1 MRGFLFGASLGA
13 AVSVVG
19 AGVLSVAVGPVGE
32 GTQTALGSAGASQS
46 APDQAAADQSSPA
59 APNGPVASKPSQE
72 PANEVA
78 TAETAPSQA
87 PQAEGKPEDKP
98 ADTGAQTGAPLGADA
113 NLPAVDPAPQS
124 GEAPSIAAP
133 QAQASA
139 PVDTAPAALPDVGA
153 PVQSNLEAPQGA
165 PAAQG
170 AADVET
176 ETPVYPSPQAQA
188 PDAPQSEAE
197 LSISTNPAQPP
208 APDAAAPR
216 SAFPASDLSQITAPA
231 LGQGTEDQG
240 TEDQGTEDQGADV
253 TGSGPDVA
261 KDTAKDGASDTAE
274 DAAQESAKDDATGAP
289 SGADVSVMTEAPQ
302 MGGQAPEQPENGN
315 SAEAASA
322 QTAPDAGAS
331 AQAQPDQ
338 SGGLDRA
345 NAGRDE
351 AQRDAPTAAPPANAP
366 APAPRAKPQT
376 AALPRTDDPAPDAQG
391 SGVAPDEEA
400 ASAPRND
407 AAQAPADTQIAAAR
421 PKIGTP
427 AGTLGGGSS
436 LIAQRSAG
444 NGAASAKSALPSIG
458 ARGDAATDAA
468 QTDDDARVDADA
480 PPLRRFAQ
488 PFDNPEGKPLMSI
501 ILIDDG
507 KSGLGQQ
514 ALGTFPY
521 PITIAIDT
529 EWAQAAEAARN
540 YRAAGYEVVAMANLP
555 QNFSAADTEVA
566 MSALLRRVPQ
576 ATAVIEGT
584 GSGLQGNKDMSLQLA
599 SILSATGHGLVLTS
613 KGLNAGAKLAANEG
627 VPTATLLRDIDGEGQ
642 DARVIRR
649 FLDHAAFQARQ
660 NGEGVIMLGRLRAET
675 ISALHIW
682 GQAER
687 AARVALA
694 PASAVLQQAAQ

>member
-1 MRGFLFGASLGA
+1 MVRGFLFGASLGA

-19 AGVLSVAVGPVGE
+19 AGVLSVAVGPLGQ
-32 GTQTALGSAGASQS
+32 GTQTALDSAGASQS
-46 APDQAAADQSSPA
+46 AVDQPAPATPSDFAASE
-59 APNGPVASKPSQE
+59 PSQE
-72 PANEVA
+72 RPDEVA

-87 PQAEGKPEDKP
+87 PQAEDKP
-98 ADTGAQTGAPLGADA
+98 DDTPDAPDAQSGAQSDEPTGVATDAPLGVDA
-113 NLPAVDPAPQS
+113 NLPAADPAPQS
-124 GEAPSIAAP
+124 AQAPSIAAP

-139 PVDTAPAALPDVGA
+139 PVDTAPAAMPDVGA
-153 PVQSNLEAPQGA
+153 PAQSNLEAPQGA
-165 PAAQG
+165 VASQG

-188 PDAPQSEAE
+188 PDAPQGEAE

-208 APDAAAPR
+208 APDAAAPS

-231 LGQGTEDQG
+231 LGQGTEDH
-240 TEDQGTEDQGADV
+240 GADA
-253 TGSGPDVA
+253 TGSGPDTAEDTAEDAA
-261 KDTAKDGASDTAE
+261 KDTAKDTAQDSATGDASDE
-274 DAAQESAKDDATGAP
+274 R
-289 SGADVSVMTEAPQ
+289 SGPAVSVMTEAPQ
-302 MGGQAPEQPENGN
+302 MGGQAPAQPANGA
-315 SAEAASA
+315 SAEAAPA
-322 QTAPDAGAS
+322 QTPADAGID

-338 SGGLDRA
+338 SGGSDPA
-345 NAGRDE
+345 KAGMDD
-351 AQRDAPTAAPPANAP
+351 AASDAPTAAPNAAPPAP
-366 APAPRAKPQT
+366 APAPSAKPQT
-376 AALPRTDDPAPDAQG
+376 AALPRTDVPAPDAQAG
-391 SGVAPDEEA
+391 NNAPDEEA

-444 NGAASAKSALPSIG
+444 NDAAATKSALPSIG
-458 ARGDAATDAA
+458 TGAVVTAEAAATEDAG
-468 QTDDDARVDADA
+468 ADA

-488 PFDNPEGKPLMSI
+488 PFENPEGKPLMSI

-507 KSGLGQQ
+507 KSGLGQK

-529 EWAQAAEAARN
+529 EWAQAATAARS

-584 GSGLQGNKDMSLQLA
+584 GSGLQGNKDISLQLA
-599 SILSATGHGLVLTS
+599 SILSATGHGLVLTP

>member
-1 MRGFLFGASLGA
+1 M
-13 AVSVVG
+13 
-19 AGVLSVAVGPVGE
+19 
-32 GTQTALGSAGASQS
+32 
-46 APDQAAADQSSPA
+46 D
-59 APNGPVASKPSQE
+59 
-72 PANEVA
+72 
-78 TAETAPSQA
+78 
-87 PQAEGKPEDKP
+87 
-98 ADTGAQTGAPLGADA
+98 
-113 NLPAVDPAPQS
+113 
-124 GEAPSIAAP
+124 
-133 QAQASA
+133 
-139 PVDTAPAALPDVGA
+139 
-153 PVQSNLEAPQGA
+153 
-165 PAAQG
+165 
-170 AADVET
+170 
-176 ETPVYPSPQAQA
+176 
-188 PDAPQSEAE
+188 
-197 LSISTNPAQPP
+197 
-208 APDAAAPR
+208 DAA
-216 SAFPASDLSQITAPA
+216 S
-231 LGQGTEDQG
+231 
-240 TEDQGTEDQGADV
+240 
-253 TGSGPDVA
+253 
-261 KDTAKDGASDTAE
+261 
-274 DAAQESAKDDATGAP
+274 
-289 SGADVSVMTEAPQ
+289 
-302 MGGQAPEQPENGN
+302 
-315 SAEAASA
+315 
-322 QTAPDAGAS
+322 
-331 AQAQPDQ
+331 
-338 SGGLDRA
+338 
-345 NAGRDE
+345 
-351 AQRDAPTAAPPANAP
+351 DAPTAAPNAAPPAP
-366 APAPRAKPQT
+366 APAPAAAPSAKPQT
-376 AALPRTDDPAPDAQG
+376 AALPRTDVPAPDAQAG
-391 SGVAPDEEA
+391 DNAPDDEA

-444 NGAASAKSALPSIG
+444 NDAAATKSALPSIG
-458 ARGDAATDAA
+458 TGAVVTAEAAATEDAG
-468 QTDDDARVDADA
+468 ADA

-488 PFDNPEGKPLMSI
+488 PFENPEGKPLMSI

-507 KSGLGQQ
+507 KSGLGQK

-529 EWAQAAEAARN
+529 EWAQAATAARS

-584 GSGLQGNKDMSLQLA
+584 GSGLQGNKDISLQLA
-599 SILSATGHGLVLTS
+599 SILSATGHGLVLTP